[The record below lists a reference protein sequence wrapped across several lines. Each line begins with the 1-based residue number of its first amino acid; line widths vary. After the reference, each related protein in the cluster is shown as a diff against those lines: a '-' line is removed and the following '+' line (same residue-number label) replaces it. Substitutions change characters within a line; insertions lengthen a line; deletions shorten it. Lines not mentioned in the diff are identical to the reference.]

1 MTKRKNQKVIGH
13 LLYNA
18 LPRVWRQ
25 LQKENEITGIYKKK
39 ARYITFMVYFIMM
52 PLQFLQKIIFNKK
65 ISKVDLSKQQPI
77 FILGHWRSGTTHLHY
92 LMHKDPQYG
101 TLSNYQS
108 FLFNVAHLSR
118 SLLKIVLSPLMP
130 SKRPQDN
137 IRVSPDL
144 PAEEEQPMSV
154 LSTKSG
160 IHSWNFPQNQSYF
173 TKYNLF
179 EGVSAKEKAEWRKDY
194 HFLLQNIT
202 FFNDGK
208 QLVLKN
214 PHNTSRIKELLE
226 LYPNAKFINLHRNPY
241 DVIQSTRHLHKT
253 IVQGQA
259 LQFFSIKD
267 REEMVLTQY
276 KKTMQKNIDELHL
289 IPKENFVEVRFDD
302 LEADSMK
309 EMERIYTTLGL
320 PNFDKAKPKF
330 EEYLSTVK
338 NYKKNKFRHIRP
350 ELIERINKEM
360 KFVFDFYGYELEEV
374 NQAV

>member
-18 LPRVWRQ
+18 LPRVWRK
-25 LQKENEITGIYKKK
+25 LQKENKITGIYKKK
-39 ARYITFMVYFIMM
+39 AKYITFMVYFVMM

-65 ISKVDLSKQQPI
+65 ISKVDISKQQPI

-118 SLLKIVLSPLMP
+118 SLLKFVLSPLMP

-173 TKYNLF
+173 NKYNLF
-179 EGVSAKEKAEWRKDY
+179 EGVSDKEKAEWRKDY

-241 DVIQSTRHLHKT
+241 DVIQSTRHLHKK

-259 LQFFSIKD
+259 LQFFSIKE
-267 REEMVLTQY
+267 REEMVLTHY

-302 LEADSMK
+302 LETDSMK
-309 EMERIYTTLGL
+309 EMERIYATLGL

-338 NYKKNKFRHIRP
+338 NYKKNKFRNIRP